1 MNGLKALTFE
11 IVLSINKN
19 KNEIIIKCVE
29 ISRYLYF

>member
-19 KNEIIIKCVE
+19 RNEIIRKCVE
-29 ISRYLYF
+29 MSYYLYF